1 MATPEKQQE
10 AVSSGF
16 KPAEADKK
24 EKPSLEESL
33 SRLTRVGGIDL
44 LEATIDGLQNLNPE
58 RKARKQIF
66 LTGSEKRKER
76 EELKKKIQLWIDILE
91 NSGSVAAMI
100 DRSTEKLKTAEEN
113 INKNVAAA

>member
-1 MATPEKQQE
+1 MATPEKQQQ
-10 AVSSGF
+10 VDTTGF
-16 KPAEADKK
+16 KPAEK
-24 EKPSLEESL
+24 ETEERLSLEESL
-33 SRLTRVGGIDL
+33 SKLTRVGGIDL

-91 NSGSVAAMI
+91 NSGFCGGY
-100 DRSTEKLKTAEEN
+100 DRQKH
-113 INKNVAAA
+113 